1 MEGDD
6 TCTQRERRLE
16 CNVNK
21 RGANRL
27 NADISI
33 KTGYRWYSALVS
45 YLDLPRPSLHFSHTI
60 GSGYEFAAAHKSSY
74 RRMFSLRGDSG
85 FRVSSYSS
93 FYWAQSHIA
102 PLAAA

>member
-21 RGANRL
+21 R
-27 NADISI
+27 DISI